1 MKNKIVSLED
11 EIKTRDI
18 RFENLEKVCVELK
31 EENKNIMKN
40 MNILIEEKI
49 KEIMKNYNNNK

>member
-40 MNILIEEKI
+40 INILIEEKI
-49 KEIMKNYNNNK
+49 KEIMKNYNNK